1 LTLRLT
7 GPTEGPESIFTWDA
21 GDPNDAKSVTRP
33 VLRVVAVP
41 GSFVVITNTPT
52 PGNVLTA
59 AAYVLAQTETA
70 LKFGTPTPYTK
81 GIFATA
87 TPIVIIPFGGALNGE
102 TAVAQTQIAF
112 AISIT
117 TGTPTPIPPGVM
129 TATPVL
135 ATFTPSPTWTPRF
148 LPPAAITPLPTPTPT
163 GVKINYF
170 ATPIDPSLKNKIIF
184 LSNRFPL
191 SPYNQMSPTGVWE
204 GLLTGSAY
212 YDAVQAREFYA
223 PDRTRRVIVAAD
235 TVGILQIMI
244 EDLNFGTRTQITHNT
259 RGIAYDPSW
268 SPDGGYIAYISEE
281 TGVKELYVYDVGN
294 AIPRRLTSG
303 VDYTQANKHPSFA
316 PNSRQI
322 IFASQRG
329 SYPRLQLWTTN
340 VDGSGL
346 SQLVTNQYDETDP
359 LWVK

>member
-1 LTLRLT
+1 
-7 GPTEGPESIFTWDA
+7 TEGPESIFTWDA
-21 GDPNDAKSVTRP
+21 GDPNDPKSVTRP

-41 GSFVVITNTPT
+41 GNFIVITSTPT
-52 PGNVLTA
+52 PANVLTA

-70 LKFGTPTPYTK
+70 LRFGTPTPYTK

-117 TGTPTPIPPGVM
+117 TGTPTPIPPGVQ

-135 ATFTPSPTWTPRF
+135 ATFTPLPTWTPRF
-148 LPPAAITPLPTPTPT
+148 LPPAAITPLPTPTAT
-163 GVKINYF
+163 GEKINYF

-184 LSNRFPL
+184 RSNRFPQ
-191 SPYNQMSPTGVWE
+191 SPYNQMSTTGVWG

-212 YDAVQAREFYA
+212 YDAVQAREFYSPDRVRRAIVA
-223 PDRTRRVIVAAD
+223 PDTL
-235 TVGILQIMI
+235 GILQIMI
-244 EDLNFGTRTQITHNT
+244 EDLNFGTRTLVTHNVH
-259 RGIAYDPSW
+259 GIAYDPSW
-268 SPDGGYIAYISEE
+268 SPDGSYIAFISEE
-281 TGVKELYVYDVGN
+281 LGVKDLYVHDVGN
-294 AIPRRLTSG
+294 AITRRLTTGS
-303 VDYTQANKHPSFA
+303 DFTQANKHPSFA

-322 IFASQRG
+322 IFASQRS
-329 SYPRLQLWTTN
+329 SYPRFQLWTVN
-340 VDGSGL
+340 VDGGGL
-346 SQLVTNQYDETDP
+346 SQLVTNQYDENDP